1 MDSLTGMALKLTKD
15 NEGIQ
20 FSAAIQ
26 PRASKNE
33 IFGVMNGALKIRLT
47 SPPVEGAANRTC
59 IKFLAKT
66 LRISPSR
73 VDIVGGLTSKNK
85 IIRIEGMSE
94 AEFLKIILQNE
105 S

>member
-1 MDSLTGMALKLTKD
+1 MALNITQHK
-15 NEGIQ
+15 EGIQ

-33 IFGVMNGALKIRLT
+33 ISGVMNGALKIRLT
-47 SPPVEGAANRTC
+47 SPPVEGAANKAC
-59 IKFLAKT
+59 IKFLAKR
-66 LRISPSR
+66 LGVSAAR

-85 IIRIEGMSE
+85 IIRVEGMDESS
-94 AEFLKIILQNE
+94 FLQKILPDKL

>member
-1 MDSLTGMALKLTKD
+1 MSLNIKPCK
-15 NEGIQ
+15 EGIQ

-33 IFGVMNGALKIRLT
+33 ISGVLNGALKIRLT

-59 IKFLAKT
+59 IKFLAKS
-66 LRISPSR
+66 LGISPSR

-85 IIRIEGMSE
+85 IIRIEGMNE
-94 AEFLKIILQNE
+94 AAFLKKVLPYE

>member
-1 MDSLTGMALKLTKD
+1 MALKLTKD

-33 IFGVMNGALKIRLT
+33 IIGVMNGALKIRLT

-66 LRISPSR
+66 LGISASR
-73 VDIVGGLTSKNK
+73 VDIVAGLTNKNK
-85 IIRIEGMSE
+85 IIRIEGMNKT
-94 AEFLKIILQNE
+94 AFLKIVLPNE
-105 S
+105 P

>member
-1 MDSLTGMALKLTKD
+1 MALNIKKHK
-15 NEGIQ
+15 EGIQ

-33 IFGVMNGALKIRLT
+33 ISGEMDGALKIRLT
-47 SPPVEGAANRTC
+47 SPPVDGAANKAC
-59 IKFLAKT
+59 IKFLAKR
-66 LRISPSR
+66 LGISVGR

-85 IIRIEGMSE
+85 IIRIEGMDES
-94 AEFLKIILQNE
+94 AFLQKILPCKP

>member
-1 MDSLTGMALKLTKD
+1 MALKLTRHK
-15 NEGIQ
+15 EGIQ

-33 IFGVMNGALKIRLT
+33 ITGVLNGALKIRLT

-59 IKFLAKT
+59 IKFLAKM

-73 VDIVGGLTSKNK
+73 VDIVGGLSSKHK
-85 IIRIEGMSE
+85 IIRIEGMNE
-94 AEFLKIILQNE
+94 AVFLKTVLPDE

>member
-1 MDSLTGMALKLTKD
+1 MALKITRN

-33 IFGVMNGALKIRLT
+33 ISGVMNGALKIRLT

-59 IKFLAKT
+59 IKFLSKSLGISAS
-66 LRISPSR
+66 RI
-73 VDIVGGLTSKNK
+73 DIVGGLTSKNK
-85 IIRIEGMSE
+85 IIRIEGMTE
-94 AEFLKIILQNE
+94 TAFLKKVLPNE